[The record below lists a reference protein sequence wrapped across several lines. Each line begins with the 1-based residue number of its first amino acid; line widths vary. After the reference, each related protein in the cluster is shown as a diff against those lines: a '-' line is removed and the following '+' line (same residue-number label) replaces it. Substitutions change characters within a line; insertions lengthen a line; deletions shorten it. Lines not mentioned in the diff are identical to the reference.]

1 MHTLASFDLPD
12 DAATEHFGAALAAVV
27 KPGWTIYLYG
37 DLGAGKTTLARA
49 VLRALGYSGKV
60 KSPTYTL
67 IEPYTL
73 PDLMV
78 YHLDLYR
85 LGDPEELE
93 YIGLRD
99 LLDTPALLLVEW
111 PERGYGYLPPATLTV
126 HLLYQT
132 NGRRCT
138 LAVESEKDAVAT
150 RQLLQWVASVQQQ

>member
-1 MHTLASFDLPD
+1 MQTPVTFDLPD
-12 DAATEHFGAALAAVV
+12 DAATERFGAALATALQPNWIV
-27 KPGWTIYLYG
+27 YLQG
-37 DLGAGKTTLARA
+37 DLGAGKTALARA
-49 VLRALGYSGKV
+49 ILRALGYRSKV

-73 PDLMV
+73 PGLMV

-111 PERGYGYLPPATLTV
+111 PERGYGYLPPATLIV
-126 HLLYQT
+126 RLQYQT

-138 LAVESEKDAVAT
+138 LVTGSEKVT
-150 RQLLQWVASVQQQ
+150 ISSRQLQHWVANAQQK